1 MDLLIFT
8 TIVVKITNPKSGL
21 NLIANSSSPVLSAPS
36 FYSTGARRY
45 PLSYVYSGTYSWG
58 VGDLYNQ
65 GSVGYGM
72 STTAQSDRGAY
83 FLSVHSGGL
92 VPQGNDSKTYSLP
105 LCCVSTQARRYPLS
119 YVLSGRYFWNTT
131 AGGGYDK
138 LDFQGTYGFWW
149 TSAPISATGA
159 YSMGINGG
167 LVAREDGKAAG
178 FPLRSISTRRYPL
191 SYVFAGVY
199 WLSGGTL
206 DGQGA
211 YSIWRSSTA
220 IDNDNAY
227 GLSTNSSSLLPQN
240 SNHKNYGFPLRQRR
254 ANPLAL
260 LLLFWGSRPPLLT
273 CRRYARLSL

>member
-1 MDLLIFT
+1 MLIFT

-21 NLIANSSSPVLSAPS
+21 NLITNSSSPVLSAPS
-36 FYSTGARRY
+36 YYSTGARRY

-105 LCCVSTQARRYPLS
+105 LRCVSIQARRYPLS
-119 YVLSGRYFWNTT
+119 YVL
-131 AGGGYDK
+131 
-138 LDFQGTYGFWW
+138 
-149 TSAPISATGA
+149 
-159 YSMGINGG
+159 
-167 LVAREDGKAAG
+167 
-178 FPLRSISTRRYPL
+178 
-191 SYVFAGVY
+191 AGVY
-199 WLSGGTL
+199 WFSDGIL
-206 DGQGA
+206 DGQGT

-254 ANPLAL
+254 AQPNIFEFVFVLSSL
-260 LLLFWGSRPPLLT
+260 SFI
-273 CRRYARLSL
+273 CKRYALSVSCTIADQ